1 MFRSLK
7 DSLRGQKFD
16 SDEEVIHAI
25 NSWFEQQDKNFYVDG
40 VKSLAHRWE
49 KCVALEGDY
58 VEKL

>member
-1 MFRSLK
+1 
-7 DSLRGQKFD
+7 
-16 SDEEVIHAI
+16 
-25 NSWFEQQDKNFYVDG
+25 VDG